1 MPTKPA
7 HRTGEQCVSVTLQE
21 LLLLAQQAKALSL
34 DNFLVKNIQQG
45 QHTSRLLGRG
55 MEFAECRRY
64 HEGDDIRS
72 IDWKVTAR
80 TGKVHTKLFA
90 EEKERQVFLCI
101 DMRSSMFFASK
112 GVFKSVQAA
121 LLSSLLAWCSVAA
134 GHRLGCIIFDDEQ
147 QHEFRPAPGKRGL
160 LPILQKLAEYGPKNI
175 NRKGP
180 AADSLN
186 QSLENMK
193 RLLTPGSLLF
203 LITDFRHFSPSS
215 RDLLI
220 QASAHCD
227 LSLFFIYDPLEAAL
241 PVNGFYS
248 ITDGDNDRILNTF
261 EKRKCAEYQKKFA
274 ERREQVRSLSQHR
287 NIRFF
292 DWSTETEYDKLLE
305 GMR

>member
-1 MPTKPA
+1 MSTPLKK
-7 HRTGEQCVSVTLQE
+7 RTGEQCISVTLQE
-21 LLLLAQQAKALSL
+21 LLLLAQQAKELSL

-45 QHTSRLLGRG
+45 PHTSRLMGRG

-90 EEKERQVFLCI
+90 EEKERQVFICV
-101 DMRSSMFFASK
+101 DMRSSMFFATQ

-121 LLSSLLAWCSVAA
+121 LLSSLLAWCSAAA
-134 GHRLGCIIFDDEQ
+134 GHRLGGVIFDDEQ
-147 QHEFRPAPGKRGL
+147 QHEFRPAPGKRGV
-160 LPILQKLAEYGPKNI
+160 LPLLQKLAEYDPKKIKKCSN
-175 NRKGP
+175 
-180 AADSLN
+180 DSLN
-186 QSLENMK
+186 QSLENIK
-193 RLLTPGSLLF
+193 RFLTPGSLLF
-203 LITDFRHFSPSS
+203 LITDFRQFSQSS

-227 LSLFFIYDPLEAAL
+227 LSLFFIYDRLETAL
-241 PVNGFYS
+241 PMNGFYS
-248 ITDGDNDRILNTF
+248 ITDGTNERMLNTF
-261 EKRKCAEYQKKFA
+261 EKRKCIEYQKKFA
-274 ERREQVRSLSQHR
+274 ARKEQAQSLSQHR

-292 DWSTETEYDKLLE
+292 EWSTETDYDKLFE